1 MILKDRHFFMI
12 KITSEDLIRY
22 LYNETSTSKTAR
34 IEEALQI
41 DSQLRDEFEKIKSTY
56 SSLKD
61 VSLSPR
67 QESVDKILEYASKMH
82 KQIHSF

>member
-1 MILKDRHFFMI
+1 MM

-22 LYNETSTSKTAR
+22 LYNETSASKTAR

-41 DSQLRDEFEKIKSTY
+41 DSQLRDEFEKIKSTH
-56 SSLKD
+56 STLKD

-67 QESVDKILEYASKMH
+67 QESVNKILEYASKMH
-82 KQIHSF
+82 KQIHTF